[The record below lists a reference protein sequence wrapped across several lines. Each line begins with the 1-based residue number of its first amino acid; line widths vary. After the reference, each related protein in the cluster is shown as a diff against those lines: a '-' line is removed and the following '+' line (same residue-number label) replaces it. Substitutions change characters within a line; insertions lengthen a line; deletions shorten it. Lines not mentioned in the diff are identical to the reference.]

1 MSTHRS
7 NLPKSK
13 VALLGTDRTFSM
25 QYIPLSNYTFTGPLV
40 QVDCC
45 TLCKSDLHTASG
57 KRKEALPS
65 ILGHEAVGTIVELPP
80 YPMVDIFG
88 SPLAVGDRIVWAI
101 YAIPENEGYAK
112 RGIAQKTPGVRKYGH
127 LEFDPKAPFTGG
139 LASHIHLFPGTPI
152 AKVASHIPVEILAPV
167 NCSLATMVGAFRLGG
182 GVANKRVAIIGAGML
197 GVQGAA
203 YAQTLGAAAVT
214 VVDIDPH
221 RLDFARRFG
230 ADTGLLP
237 SEIASKK
244 RFDLIIES
252 SGSQAGM
259 VQSLS
264 IADLGANIIWVGAV
278 FPQAPIA
285 VNPEQLIR
293 KLHSLKG
300 LHNYTPQ
307 DFQQAVAYIIKHHA
321 DFPFGELVEKTYP
334 LDQVGEAF
342 EWAYVHKPYRVG
354 VTWGGKG

>member
-1 MSTHRS
+1 MTVNGP
-7 NLPKSK
+7 NLAKGK
-13 VALLGTDRTFSM
+13 VAILGQDRTFSV
-25 QYIPLSNYTFTGPLV
+25 QQISLSDSSVIGPLV

-88 SPLAVGDRIVWAI
+88 NPLEVGDRIVWAI

-139 LASHIHLFPGTPI
+139 LASHMHLFPGTPF
-152 AKVASHIPVEILAPV
+152 AKVPSHIPVETLAPV
-167 NCSLATMVGAFRLGG
+167 NCSLATMVGAFRLGE

-230 ADTGLLP
+230 ADAGLLP
-237 SEIASKK
+237 SEIGSKK
-244 RFDLIIES
+244 RFDLIIET

-259 VQSLS
+259 EQSLS

-278 FPQAPIA
+278 FPQTPIG

-307 DFQQAVAYIIKHHA
+307 DFQDSVAYMIKHHA
-321 DFPFGELVEKTYP
+321 DFPFEQLVEKTYP

-342 EWAYVHKPYRVG
+342 EWAYAKKPFRVG
-354 VTWGGKG
+354 VKG